1 MSSFSKETNL
11 YYHIELKRCM
21 YSFHLPMLYIK
32 IMYFYVLHINLF
44 NYVKTDNWWK
54 LVNFCSMNEIDL
66 LTRSITINE
75 NSDILLPKLL
85 VIKSK
90 EIVKYVN
97 GFKKV
102 STLVDFKRISRNRL
116 CWQVLNTKDQS
127 TQTHHIKQGNNQA
140 KRMWASTRVYDDA
153 NSRMRRSHS

>member
-1 MSSFSKETNL
+1 
-11 YYHIELKRCM
+11 
-21 YSFHLPMLYIK
+21 
-32 IMYFYVLHINLF
+32 
-44 NYVKTDNWWK
+44 
-54 LVNFCSMNEIDL
+54 MNEIDL

-102 STLVDFKRISRNRL
+102 STLVDSKRISRNRL
-116 CWQVLNTKDQS
+116 C
-127 TQTHHIKQGNNQA
+127 
-140 KRMWASTRVYDDA
+140 
-153 NSRMRRSHS
+153 